1 MKKTTGKR
9 LTREYRMLMAYSA
22 RDIFPLLCPVREY
35 EWIPHWRCRLVH
47 SQSGHA
53 ELGCVFQT
61 DFADGY
67 GLETWV
73 VSRYEKE
80 KEIAFV
86 RTGEHRTTRYTISL
100 TPTATGTMLLWS
112 QEITAIT
119 PRGEDLLEAGA
130 DSGFTTMMQQLE
142 QLLNRHLEKKLD
154 RRENGN
160 DSR

>member
-1 MKKTTGKR
+1 MKTTGKR
-9 LTREYRMLMAYSA
+9 LTREYPMLMAYPA

-61 DFADGY
+61 DFTDDY

-100 TPTATGTMLLWS
+100 TPTAGGTTLLWR
-112 QEITAIT
+112 QEITALT
-119 PRGEDLLEAGA
+119 PRGEELLGA
-130 DSGFTTMMQQLE
+130 VAESGFTAMMRQLE
-142 QLLNRHLEKKLD
+142 ELLNRHLDKGHA
-154 RRENGN
+154 RRGKWE
-160 DSR
+160 